1 MTTKERWEICSS
13 AVKGKKTGLRKFVGI
28 LFFFEKRE
36 MERYSNYLL
45 LTKITISLEQQK
57 LGLIKTYD
65 KTYVYIYEL
74 RNASKFKFIY

>member
-1 MTTKERWEICSS
+1 MLSKERKPVS
-13 AVKGKKTGLRKFVGI
+13 ANLLVYY
-28 LFFFEKRE
+28 FFFEKRE